1 MCVNRRTVLEKRQIT
16 TDLLHQISISMNEEQ
31 VFLTVDFMDGKFMIE
46 KVFKNSFIGLIQM
59 NEECEKLN
67 DEAKVFRYLRI
78 GAENGK

>member
-1 MCVNRRTVLEKRQIT
+1 MQEDRMILEKRQIT
-16 TDLLHQISISMNEEQ
+16 VDLLHEISISDNEEK
-31 VFLTVDFMDGKFMIE
+31 VFLTVDFMRGKFMIE
-46 KVFKNSFIGLIQM
+46 KVFKNSFIGLVQM